1 MEPAHIQNSGHSAAA
16 HVEKTVSD
24 NALTPKLLLDCSCFL
39 GEGIQW
45 NADRARLYWTDIFR
59 KSLWSCDENGEDAQ
73 RQELPEDLCAFAF
86 AENGLILAA
95 FTDGLHWFDERTGTR
110 TLIKA
115 YDPNRTTTR
124 MNDGGL
130 DRQGRF
136 IVGGMDEDGMKPITT
151 VWSVSSSGIKTLIED
166 IGCSNSTAFS
176 PDGQTMY
183 FADSAKPEILQFDYD
198 TQTGAAQNGR
208 LFAKLRNDSGIPD
221 GSTVDAEGGL
231 WNAQFGGSC
240 VQRYLPDGTPDV
252 RVALPVRN
260 PACCCI
266 GGKSMNRLFISTA
279 TANMSDAE
287 LAAQPGAGGIYAID
301 ISVQGLAHGTYKT

>member
-1 MEPAHIQNSGHSAAA
+1 MEPTHIQISGSAAVA
-16 HVEKTVSD
+16 CVEKTVSD
-24 NALTPKLLLDCSCFL
+24 NVLTPKLLLDCSCFL

-59 KSLWSCDENGEDAQ
+59 RSLWSCDENGDDAT
-73 RQELPEDLCAFAF
+73 RQDLPTDLCAFAF
-86 AENGLILAA
+86 ADNGLILAA
-95 FTDGLHWFDERTGTR
+95 FTDGLYWFDEQTGKR

-115 YDPNRTTTR
+115 YDPNLTNTR

-136 IVGGMDEDGMKPITT
+136 IVGGMDENGMNPITP
-151 VWSVSSSGIKTLIED
+151 VWSVSPSGIKMLIKD

-176 PDGQTMY
+176 PDGTTMY
-183 FADSAKPEILQFDYD
+183 FADSARPEILQYDYD
-198 TQTGAAQNGR
+198 TEMGTAHNGR
-208 LFAKLRNDSGIPD
+208 LFAKLRDGSGIPD

-240 VQRYLPDGTPDV
+240 VQRYLPDGTPDIH
-252 RVALPVRN
+252 VALPVPN

-279 TANMSDAE
+279 TANMTDAE

-301 ISVQGLAHGTYKT
+301 IPVRGLAHGTYKT